1 MPPPAWLAPVGQPAD
16 MRSAETRAIQ
26 QPRLASLINGD
37 ELDEPEREERADKRL
52 QLFAFG
58 IARNRLVQA
67 VRQMGV
73 PADVVDSIDDADG
86 LITSKAYYR
95 QRAKI
100 VADAESRNVPIY
112 VLRSNSQAQMDSC
125 LVELFN
131 VGSNGVF
138 SSVDAAM
145 TEAEEAIQRVLAGDR
160 LVDLSPQNSYI
171 RRKQH
176 ERIRASNLISHS
188 YGREPGRRVR
198 VFRD

>member
-1 MPPPAWLAPVGQPAD
+1 MPEIPEMPDIPNWPHQPDPCRSGPVHSFSIIEQFEG
-16 MRSAETRAIQ
+16 
-26 QPRLASLINGD
+26 L
-37 ELDEPEREERADKRL
+37 
-52 QLFAFG
+52 
-58 IARNRLVQA
+58 
-67 VRQMGV
+67 
-73 PADVVDSIDDADG
+73 DSIDDADV

-145 TEAEEAIQRVLAGDR
+145 TDASRARGVPKPVWVVLVVVLPVIGAILWFAIGKGRTGAAQVAGPAPDDDPRFTGAKLSDVELERLRELEAVSYTHLRAHETVLDLVCR
-160 LVDLSPQNSYI
+160 LLLE
-171 RRKQH
+171 KKK
-176 ERIRASNLISHS
+176 
-188 YGREPGRRVR
+188 
-198 VFRD
+198 